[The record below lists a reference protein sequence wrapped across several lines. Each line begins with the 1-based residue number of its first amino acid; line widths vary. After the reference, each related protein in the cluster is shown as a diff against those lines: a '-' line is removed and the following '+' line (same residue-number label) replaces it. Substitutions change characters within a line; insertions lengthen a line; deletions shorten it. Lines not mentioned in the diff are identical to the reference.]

1 MILTG
6 KATANRIIMALLDTQ
21 ITGMVGVSEMIT
33 VIANLKGGSG
43 KSTVSFNLAVWL
55 AGRGYNVQAVDL
67 DPQLTLHDV
76 AQIRKEEGHEP
87 ELNVIAQTMPDFEAG
102 IESEVIFDVGAANA
116 EGMREAIRH
125 ADRIIIPVPP
135 SQPDVWA
142 TQRFLKIVREAREG
156 LSGDLSIYVF
166 VNRADTHHAVRE
178 SDDTAAAL
186 AQLSG
191 VTLLPQRLHQRTIYR
206 RSMSEGLAVFEL
218 WRGSKGSD
226 EFEAFASALYD

>member
-1 MILTG
+1 
-6 KATANRIIMALLDTQ
+6 
-21 ITGMVGVSEMIT
+21 MIT
-33 VIANLKGGSG
+33 VVANLKGGSG

-55 AGRGYNVQAVDL
+55 LGSGYEVQAFDL
-67 DPQLTLHDV
+67 DPQLTFHDV
-76 AQIRKEEGHEP
+76 AQIRKDEEHQP
-87 ELNVIAQTMPDFEAG
+87 ELTVTALERLSVDINSDA
-102 IESEVIFDVGAANA
+102 EVIFDVGAANP
-116 EGMREAIRH
+116 EGMREAIRL

-156 LSGDLSIYVF
+156 MDKPIEILVF

-178 SDDTAAAL
+178 SDDTEAAL
-186 AQLSG
+186 AQLPN
-191 VTLLPQRLHQRTIYR
+191 VVVLPQRLYQRTIYR

-226 EFEAFASALYD
+226 EFEAFASALYQ